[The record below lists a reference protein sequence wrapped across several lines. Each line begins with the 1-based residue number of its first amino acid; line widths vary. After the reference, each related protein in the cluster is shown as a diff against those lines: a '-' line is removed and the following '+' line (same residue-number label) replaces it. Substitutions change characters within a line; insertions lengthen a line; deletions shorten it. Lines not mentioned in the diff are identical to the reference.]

1 VPVVG
6 GTDSGGLVVPK
17 SRVRK
22 TEVYTPPPKRSA
34 SKQVSPRWLAPTM
47 VSLMLV
53 GVIWLVIGYITN
65 YAFPGMTAMGGQG
78 GNLAEGFGLLIVGLA
93 LATQWR

>member
-1 VPVVG
+1 M
-6 GTDSGGLVVPK
+6 PK

-34 SKQVSPRWLAPTM
+34 RKQVSPPWLAPTM
-47 VSLMLV
+47 VTLMVL

-65 YAFPGMTAMGGQG
+65 YAFPGMSAMGGQG
-78 GNLAEGFGLLIVGLA
+78 GNLLEGFALLVIGLGIS
-93 LATQWR
+93 TQWR